1 MGFIKTV
8 LIIIV
13 AFYLIG
19 FIGKYLFPFLIKRQV
34 KKMQDRYNS
43 QYQQEQKQEG
53 EVTVENARNK
63 KNLLDT
69 NEAEDVDFEEVE

>member
-34 KKMQDRYNS
+34 RKMQNRHNS

-53 EVTVENARNK
+53 EVTVENTRNK
-63 KNLLDT
+63 KNLLDID
-69 NEAEDVDFEEVE
+69 EAEDVDFEEVE